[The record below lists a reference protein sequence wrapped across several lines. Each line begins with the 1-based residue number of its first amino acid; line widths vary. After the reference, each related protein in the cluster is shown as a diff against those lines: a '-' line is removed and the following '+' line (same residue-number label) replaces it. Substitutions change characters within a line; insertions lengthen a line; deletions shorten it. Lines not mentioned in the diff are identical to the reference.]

1 MCVTVLICAIYM
13 IPQHRPCA
21 SNDWKDTHT
30 EALFACEQELWRQFP
45 VPNFQSH
52 FFSPSYDPFCRLP
65 LSCSWTLGK
74 LCCLLQLVSKGVA
87 PTVAFQAFVPLL
99 QTLDA
104 FSPMEQPPLLGIILR
119 LANDDD
125 ASFCA
130 QAAAAA
136 CELACSC
143 RDPVCALVLSDTLR
157 CAVLQHSKVRLPHS
171 IYLISTELTW
181 AP

>member
-1 MCVTVLICAIYM
+1 M
-13 IPQHRPCA
+13 IPQHHPCCVY
-21 SNDWKDTHT
+21 NWKDTHT
-30 EALFACEQELWRQFP
+30 EALSACEQELCSG
-45 VPNFQSH
+45 VPK
-52 FFSPSYDPFCRLP
+52 
-65 LSCSWTLGK
+65 T
-74 LCCLLQLVSKGVA
+74 CCLSQLVSKDVA
-87 PTVAFQAFVPLL
+87 PTGLLFVMLL

-157 CAVLQHSKVRLPHS
+157 CAVLQHSKVRHPQSLN
-171 IYLISTELTW
+171 LISTELSWT
-181 AP
+181 P